1 MVLYV
6 IIGIFLLIVV
16 VLFLGNSKKTQ
27 QQQKIDRIRTDWAKP
42 FVAERNFNLIAAY
55 HTALKNEVVL
65 TDEVA
70 DDIDLDSV
78 FDFVDR
84 TYSKLGQQYLYN
96 KLRSTEKDIAA
107 LTELDNLA
115 ELFKADQDARFNTAL
130 ELAKLDHK
138 NAYYIHELFTSTY
151 HTLYKNW
158 LAVYIRLAG
167 FLWIA
172 VLVLTI
178 VLKSQVFF
186 LLCLGLTFFN
196 FYLHYT
202 NKKKI
207 ARYVH
212 SLPQLYLLMQTG
224 KGILKLVDT
233 SFNIDIA
240 NRLKQLGSL
249 KKTLGLINFQDQ
261 ANRDPT
267 DIGAGVMELIKTLLV
282 VEPAM
287 FLASVNKIRQQRD
300 NIEALFNYIAKID
313 VSISILCLRSGLPYY
328 CKPDFNGLPNQL
340 EVVDLFHPTVA
351 NCVPNSLTTVASKG
365 VLVTGSNMSGKTTF
379 IRSIAINTLLAQT
392 LFTCCAATY
401 RAPFMQVF
409 TSIRINDDLTAHK
422 SYFQAEAL
430 SVLDILEK
438 STGQGYNLIII
449 DEIFRGT
456 NTIERIAAAKAIL
469 SHLTAQQ
476 NFVLVSTHDLELAE
490 LLGSAYTAYSF
501 EEIAADTRLI
511 FDYKIK
517 PGILKNKNGIAILSA
532 MGYPTAV
539 VDDALAISAALRE
552 KYNI

>member
-1 MVLYV
+1 
-6 IIGIFLLIVV
+6 
-16 VLFLGNSKKTQ
+16 
-27 QQQKIDRIRTDWAKP
+27 
-42 FVAERNFNLIAAY
+42 
-55 HTALKNEVVL
+55 
-65 TDEVA
+65 
-70 DDIDLDSV
+70 
-78 FDFVDR
+78 
-84 TYSKLGQQYLYN
+84 
-96 KLRSTEKDIAA
+96 
-107 LTELDNLA
+107 
-115 ELFKADQDARFNTAL
+115 
-130 ELAKLDHK
+130 
-138 NAYYIHELFTSTY
+138 
-151 HTLYKNW
+151 
-158 LAVYIRLAG
+158 
-167 FLWIA
+167 
-172 VLVLTI
+172 
-178 VLKSQVFF
+178 
-186 LLCLGLTFFN
+186 
-196 FYLHYT
+196 
-202 NKKKI
+202 
-207 ARYVH
+207 
-212 SLPQLYLLMQTG
+212 MQTG

-240 NRLKQLGSL
+240 NRLRQLASL

-267 DIGAGVMELIKTLLV
+267 DIGSGIMELLKTLLV

-287 FLASVNKIRQQRD
+287 FLASVNKIQQQRN

-313 VSISILCLRSGLPYY
+313 VSISVLCLRSGLPYY
-328 CKPDFNGLPNQL
+328 CKPDFNGLPDQL

-351 NCVPNSLTTVASKG
+351 HCVPNSLTTMANNG

-409 TSIRINDDLTAHK
+409 TSIRINDDLAAHK

-469 SHLTAQQ
+469 SYLSSQQ
-476 NFVLVSTHDLELAE
+476 NFVFVSTHDLELAE
-490 LLGSAYTAYSF
+490 LLGSAYTSYSF
-501 EEIAADTRLI
+501 EEITADTRLI